1 MKNNLIVEKLKADN
15 CEILLDKAESLFLS
29 EEVVYLKSNNLLDIK
44 NLNKVLKE
52 FKENNSVNYY
62 STKDINKISKNL
74 LSNLKKKLTKEELG
88 RNLSNEKGVLSK
100 VNDCGTISPDKL
112 ALSRGFNASE
122 YFNEEDKDDEENF
135 VTLRK
140 VLTKI
145 IVNDK

>member
-74 LSNLKKKLTKEELG
+74 LSSLKK
-88 RNLSNEKGVLSK
+88 N
-100 VNDCGTISPDKL
+100 
-112 ALSRGFNASE
+112 
-122 YFNEEDKDDEENF
+122 
-135 VTLRK
+135 
-140 VLTKI
+140 
-145 IVNDK
+145 

>member
-1 MKNNLIVEKLKADN
+1 MKNNLIVEKLEADN

-29 EEVVYLKSNNLLDIK
+29 EEVVYLKNNNLLDIE

-62 STKDINKISKNL
+62 SNKDINKISKNL
-74 LSNLKKKLTKEELG
+74 LSSLKKKLTKEEIG
-88 RNLSNEKGVLSK
+88 RNFSNEKGVLSK
-100 VNDCGTISPDKL
+100 VNDAGTISPDKL
-112 ALSRGFNASE
+112 ALSHGFDASE
-122 YFNEEDKDDEENF
+122 FFNEEDKDDEENF